1 MLDVHVQVRLCA
13 TVTISALVE
22 AELHDAEVP
31 LNITKC
37 TRSRDTSLSPSSSGS
52 QHSVP
57 SVATFSGTSQS
68 QLNFHSFKS
77 RINFNKCLFFS
88 VIVICRGFGKQGY
101 QCQSKS
107 FLPSFLLKIFRLFRS
122 FKLRKTTTQ
131 RHGPIVR
138 AVLSSLSSLACSYI
152 PVG

>member
-1 MLDVHVQVRLCA
+1 MSERETLLLTERTECVCLCVCSQLKLRPAGNLNVQVRHFREGEGNTSNNNMKLNMLNFLMFRISLIFVCDIHVQVRLCA

-68 QLNFHSFKS
+68 QLNFHSF
-77 RINFNKCLFFS
+77 IQIAN
-88 VIVICRGFGKQGY
+88 
-101 QCQSKS
+101 
-107 FLPSFLLKIFRLFRS
+107 
-122 FKLRKTTTQ
+122 
-131 RHGPIVR
+131 
-138 AVLSSLSSLACSYI
+138 
-152 PVG
+152 